1 MITIVTISPLTILSI
16 KANILIDKNGHA
28 LLGDFGLTF
37 DPESLIDEGPPPN
50 AGTTRWMSPELL
62 LPEEFGFSESQ
73 PTKQSD
79 CYALGMV
86 VLEVLSGG
94 PPFARVRDFVVMR
107 KVIGGERPERP
118 EGVFFTDRLWRT
130 LQQCWSP
137 RPKSRPTARA
147 ILDCLWQVSGGRQPL
162 SSISE
167 DSDGDDL
174 STISQCMFL
183 YFVPTPYLSPRKTR
197 VRSSR

>member
-1 MITIVTISPLTILSI
+1 M
-16 KANILIDKNGHA
+16 IDKDGHA

-37 DPESLIDEGPPPN
+37 DPESLMDLGSPPN
-50 AGTTRWMSPELL
+50 VGTTRWMSPELL
-62 LPEEFGFSESQ
+62 DPEKFGFSESQ

-86 VLEVLSGG
+86 ILEVLTGS
-94 PPFARVRDFVVMR
+94 PPFGRDRDFIVMQ
-107 KVIGGERPERP
+107 KVIGGVRPERP
-118 EGVFFTDRLWRT
+118 EGVLFTNQLWKT
-130 LQQCWSP
+130 LEQCWLP
-137 RPKSRPTARA
+137 RPKDRPTARA

-183 YFVPTPYLSPRKTR
+183 
-197 VRSSR
+197 